1 MGDRGKKYREKKKTI
16 PANTQVPLEKAIV
29 LAKEGGFAKF
39 DESFDVALRLNV
51 NPKHSDQ
58 MVRGTAVLPA
68 GTGKVVRVAVFAK
81 GEKATEAKN
90 AGADIVGDDDLVQKI
105 TEGFLDFDK
114 VIATPDL
121 MGKVGK
127 LGKILGRRGLM
138 PNPKLGT
145 VTFEVAG
152 AVKEAKGGRVE
163 FKVEKAGIIH
173 LSVGKKSFTAD
184 QLRDNV
190 LSLFETILKVKPASV
205 KGVYVKSFGLSTTMG
220 PGVRVDVNELM
231 GRYK

>member
-1 MGDRGKKYREKKKTI
+1 
-16 PANTQVPLEKAIV
+16 
-29 LAKEGGFAKF
+29 
-39 DESFDVALRLNV
+39 
-51 NPKHSDQ
+51 

-90 AGADIVGDDDLVQKI
+90 AGADIVGDDDLVAKI
-105 TEGFLDFDK
+105 SEGFLDFDK

-145 VTFEVAG
+145 VTFEVGA

-163 FKVEKAGIIH
+163 FKVEKAGIVH
-173 LSVGKKSFTAD
+173 LSVGKKSFTAE

-190 LSLFETILKVKPASV
+190 LSLFETILKMRPASV
-205 KGVYVKSFGLSTTMG
+205 KGSYVKSFGLSTTMG

>member
-1 MGDRGKKYREKKKTI
+1 MGERGKKYKEKKKAI
-16 PANTQVPLEKAIV
+16 PANSLFPIEKAIA

-68 GTGKVVRVAVFAK
+68 GTGKLVRVAVFAK

-90 AGADIVGDDDLVQKI
+90 AGAEIVGDDDLIAKVQ
-105 TEGFLDFDK
+105 EGFLEFDK
-114 VIATPDL
+114 VISTPDL

-145 VTFEVAG
+145 VTFEVGG

-163 FKVEKAGIIH
+163 FKVEKSGIIH

-184 QLRDNV
+184 QLRDNL
-190 LSLFETILKVKPASV
+190 LSLFEIILKVKPASV